1 MFRYLT
7 TGESHGK
14 AVTAVVEGLP
24 ANLEIEPKDI
34 NKELARRQGGYGR
47 GGRMK
52 LENDQVEI
60 LSGIRA
66 NQTLGSPVT
75 FQIKN
80 KDWNNWQEI
89 MSPEG
94 DGGYNKEEV
103 IIEKDEKVKEV
114 TPKVTKP
121 RPGHADLAGSLK
133 YDQED
138 IRNIL
143 ERASARETTG
153 RVAVGAVAKKLL
165 QEFGIKVISHVVQ
178 LGSVKADEQEL
189 TFVEIDNQVD
199 DSPVRTLD
207 QKAETKMIEE
217 IKQAKKTGDSLGGVF
232 EIVTTPLPVG
242 LGSHVQWDRKLDGR
256 LAQALMSIQAIK
268 GIEVGLGFA
277 SSGRP
282 GSKVHDEIY
291 YHDGRFQHQTNN
303 AGGLEGGMTNGE
315 PLRLRAAMKP
325 IPTLYKPLESVD
337 LETKEKFKASVERSD
352 VTAVP
357 AAGVVG
363 EAVVAIELA
372 KAWLEK
378 FGGDSMAEIKQNY
391 KNYIQSLE
399 QR

>member
-14 AVTAVVEGLP
+14 AVTAVIEGLP
-24 ANLEIEPKDI
+24 ANLKLTPKYI
-34 NKELARRQGGYGR
+34 NNELARRQGGYGR

-60 LSGIRA
+60 MSGIRA
-66 NQTLGSPVT
+66 NYTLGSPIT

-80 KDWNNWQEI
+80 KDWVNWQEI
-89 MSPEG
+89 MSPTG
-94 DGGYNKEEV
+94 DGGYDQGEV
-103 IIEKDEKVKEV
+103 KIKKDKKVKRVE
-114 TPKVTKP
+114 PKVTKP

-133 YDQED
+133 YDQQD

-143 ERASARETTG
+143 ERASARETAA
-153 RVAVGAVAKKLL
+153 RVAVGAVAKQFLR
-165 QEFGIKVISHVVQ
+165 EFGIKVISHIVQ
-178 LGSVKADEQEL
+178 IGSIKAEDKDLAVNQI
-189 TFVEIDNQVD
+189 IDNVD
-199 DSPVRTLD
+199 SSPVRTLD
-207 QKAETKMIEE
+207 AQAEEEMIAE
-217 IKQAKKTGDSLGGVF
+217 IKNAKEEGDSLGGVF
-232 EIVTTPLPVG
+232 EVVTTNLPIG

-268 GIEVGLGFA
+268 GVEVGLGFKA
-277 SSGRP
+277 AGKP
-282 GSKVHDEIY
+282 GSQVHDEIIY
-291 YHDGRFQHQTNN
+291 KSEFKHKSNN
-303 AGGLEGGMTNGE
+303 AGGIEGGMTNGE
-315 PLRLRAAMKP
+315 PLRVKAAMKP
-325 IPTLYKPLESVD
+325 IPTLYQPLESVD

-378 FGGDSMAEIKQNY
+378 FGGDSMAEVKRNY
-391 KNYIQSLE
+391 ESYIESLKN
-399 QR
+399 R